1 MSRFLQVAME
11 AVNAMERL
19 TVGYYYKKPKVR
31 SKADKSPVTIADTS
45 AEKAAIKVIRKY
57 FPNHAIFG
65 EESGHRKTSSEFTWI
80 IDPID
85 GTRNFIAGIPLWG
98 NLIALTHQDH
108 VVLGISNV
116 PLLNERLWAERG
128 TGAFLNGN
136 PVRVSTKPAMRDS
149 MVSFSS
155 VVSFHKTRREPNLLN
170 LLHAT
175 ARQRAFGDLWPYHLL
190 ASGKLEIVIEAQI
203 KPVDVAPFVCIIE
216 EAGGS
221 TSDLL
226 GRPFSLGIRNFAAT
240 NGKLHQRTVGYFK
253 KK

>member
-1 MSRFLQVAME
+1 MSRFLHVAME
-11 AVNAMERL
+11 AINAMERV
-19 TVGYYYKKPKVR
+19 TVDYFYKKPKPR
-31 SKADKSPVTIADTS
+31 AKADKSPVTIADIS
-45 AEKAAIKVIRKY
+45 AEKAAMKVIRSHY
-57 FPNHAIFG
+57 PNHSIYG
-65 EESGHRKTSSEFTWI
+65 EESGHRKTESEFTWI

-98 NLIALTHQDH
+98 NLIALAHDDH

-128 TGAFLNGN
+128 AGAFLNGN
-136 PVRVSTKPAMRDS
+136 RVQVSSKSAMREA

-155 VVSFHKTRREPNLLN
+155 VNSFHKSRREPNLLK

-190 ASGKLEIVIEAQI
+190 ASGRLEIVIEAQI

-226 GRPFSLGIRNFAAT
+226 GRSFSLGIRTFAAT
-240 NGKLHQRTVGYFK
+240 NGKLHQKVIKYFEK
-253 KK
+253 

>member
-11 AVNAMERL
+11 AVNAMERV
-19 TVGYYYKKPKVR
+19 TVEYYYKKPKVR
-31 SKADKSPVTIADTS
+31 TKADKSPVTIADIS
-45 AEKAAIKVIRKY
+45 AEKAAIKVIKKH

-98 NLIALTHQDH
+98 NLIALAHDEH

-128 TGAFLNGN
+128 SGALLNGN
-136 PVRVSTKPAMRDS
+136 RVTVSDKSSLREAMI
-149 MVSFSS
+149 SFSS
-155 VVSFHKTRREPNLLN
+155 VNSFHKTKREPNLLN

-190 ASGKLEIVIEAQI
+190 ASGRLEIVIEAQI

-226 GRPFSLGIRNFAAT
+226 GRPFSLGIRTFAAT
-240 NGKLHQRTVGYFK
+240 NGKLHQKVINHFRK
-253 KK
+253 